1 MGVVRTFFV
10 SSIVFSFFLFLSL
23 GDGPIETEILS
34 QRALNPKQPTDQL
47 ANANIFLK
55 ATCNLIMLQNVVGK
69 NRYTCVSCY
78 DWERQKNEITTKQ
91 TFTTTTTGNV
101 DNLCVMQL
109 LGFINVHYG
118 TQRLADSKLAFMTFY
133 NSLKI
138 NAYDLL
144 ISRHT
149 KSK

>member
-1 MGVVRTFFV
+1 
-10 SSIVFSFFLFLSL
+10 
-23 GDGPIETEILS
+23 
-34 QRALNPKQPTDQL
+34 
-47 ANANIFLK
+47 
-55 ATCNLIMLQNVVGK
+55 MLQNVVGK

-118 TQRLADSKLAFMTFY
+118 TRLADPKLAF
-133 NSLKI
+133 
-138 NAYDLL
+138 YDILQF
-144 ISRHT
+144 I
-149 KSK
+149 KD